1 MGLSCTGGVLI
12 AESPRVGARLTGV
25 PLQIT
30 ELTRV
35 EMTSTAGDQPRYW
48 TLLYFTAAESEAP
61 RPAAELAAC
70 LAPAGGWYADFHTA
84 TDTFVV
90 FAEKVS
96 ATHGVGR
103 RPS

>member
-12 AESPRVGARLTGV
+12 AESLRVGARLTGV

-35 EMTSTAGDQPRYW
+35 EMTSTGVDQPRYR

-61 RPAAELAAC
+61 RPAVELATC
-70 LAPAGGWYADFHTA
+70 LAPTGGWYTDFRTAGPTSGSELILHARDADA
-84 TDTFVV
+84 
-90 FAEKVS
+90 
-96 ATHGVGR
+96 
-103 RPS
+103 